1 MTRDERILG
10 KIVLIIIGLLIIGYI
25 FMVSIRMNMVKQ
37 PEGEYIRLEDA
48 MILAEALDEELGKNE
63 VREEDAGGIYA
74 GWKAWLLPEKGRQTK
89 RSRKREK
96 RIWKKGKGKGQLL
109 RN

>member
-48 MILAEALDEELGKNE
+48 MI
-63 VREEDAGGIYA
+63 
-74 GWKAWLLPEKGRQTK
+74 
-89 RSRKREK
+89 
-96 RIWKKGKGKGQLL
+96 
-109 RN
+109 